1 VEAAGRRLR
10 RGQRSALNG
19 DEAGGVIQSV
29 NVGRPRLVEWNGR
42 QVTTAIWKH
51 PVAGAVRVE
60 GVNLRGDDQADR
72 RVHGGPDKAL
82 YAYAVE
88 DYDWWGTQVGPLD
101 PGTFGENV
109 TTAGL
114 DLTASRV
121 GDRWHIGSVV
131 LEVAQP
137 RTPCFKLGIR
147 MGDDG
152 FTRRFALAGRPGA
165 YLRIVEPGSIAAGD
179 RIRTVPASPPS
190 ISVGALAAGNLA
202 VEELVAVAADER
214 VPDGW
219 RRAAD
224 RELERLR
231 SQ

>member
-1 VEAAGRRLR
+1 M
-10 RGQRSALNG
+10 
-19 DEAGGVIQSV
+19 
-29 NVGRPRLVEWNGR
+29 
-42 QVTTAIWKH
+42 
-51 PVAGAVRVE
+51 
-60 GVNLRGDDQADR
+60 
-72 RVHGGPDKAL
+72 
-82 YAYAVE
+82 
-88 DYDWWGTQVGPLD
+88 GTQVGPLG

-121 GDRWHIGSVV
+121 GDWWHIGSVV

-179 RIRTVPASPPS
+179 RIRTVPVSPPS
-190 ISVGALAAGNLA
+190 ISVGGLAAGNLA
-202 VEELVAVAADER
+202 VDELVAVAADER

-219 RRAAD
+219 RWAAD

-231 SQ
+231 KQ